1 MAECLYC
8 HTPFNGN
15 SSFCCSSCELLSNW
29 QIKGELPL
37 HDAQASEVVALKW
50 QKYAIPEL
58 ERVYD
63 LSLCPLYKKFKFYV
77 DGLQC
82 SSCVHLLEDF
92 PKYAHGINEGRVDY
106 AKHTLEIQ
114 ALSSV
119 NLAQLCQWIEN
130 LGYTP
135 TPLKESSDYE
145 KAKQLENRQDLKRIG
160 IAGAVAG
167 NLMLFSV
174 PLYAGLNGNLA
185 FIFKWLSFFIFLP
198 LLLYSAKPFF
208 KNAWKSLLVR
218 RINVDMMIVVA
229 LVAGFS
235 FSTYSL
241 ILNLDDI
248 YFDSTA
254 SFIFLILSTRYL
266 LKKYQDL
273 VLNKNILDDLFG
285 SEVYEV
291 RQADQTLNERFD
303 HLVTGMKINLKAS
316 QVVPCDSI
324 LRSEEQFFDLSFL
337 TGEAYPQAKHQGDR
351 LLAGSRLV
359 QGDAII
365 EVLDRAE
372 RSDLAKSLAQL
383 ESTKHSKSE
392 MQNLSDLFSHR
403 LTLAV
408 FSIAALFFILTYPSL
423 GVEAFKR
430 CLALITIACPC
441 AIAFGAP
448 LAHGLGMKKAVRK
461 GFFIRSGQ
469 VFEKL
474 SQVRKI
480 IFDKTGTL
488 TSAELK
494 LAKTFPAEISDEHK
508 ALILGLEKSSQHPVA
523 LSLRKLWKLSATDLK
538 QTQEVAGSGVWA
550 NFNGNVYRL
559 SKPDVVPQNEML
571 QVDFSI
577 DGKAVAY
584 LYFSETVAPEAARV
598 IRRFRQEQFDIMM
611 LTGDAR
617 GRAIEVAKSLGIRPS
632 HVFSEQSPS
641 SKKEAILRENPC
653 LYVGD
658 GLNDLQALQEASISF
673 AVRGPFESTMQV
685 SDVYAPQKN
694 LSALIEIFEISSR
707 VHATLKSNLLFA
719 IFYNV
724 TGGILA
730 LLGLVNP
737 LVAAIL
743 MPISSLIITMNTAWR
758 LK

>member
-1 MAECLYC
+1 MVECLYC

-15 SSFCCSSCELLSNW
+15 TAFCCSSCELLSNW
-29 QIKGELPL
+29 QTKGELPL
-37 HDAQASEVVALKW
+37 HGSKEVALKW
-50 QKYAIPEL
+50 HKYAIPEL
-58 ERVYD
+58 EKVYD
-63 LSLCPLYKKFKFYV
+63 LSTCPLYKKFKFYV

-92 PKYAHGINEGRVDY
+92 PKYAPGINEGRVDY
-106 AKHTLEIQ
+106 AQHTLEIQ
-114 ALSSV
+114 AKNSV

-135 TPLKESSDYE
+135 TPLKEASDYE

-160 IAGAVAG
+160 VAGAVAG
-167 NLMLFSV
+167 NLMLFAV
-174 PLYAGLNGNLA
+174 PLYAGLDGNLA

-198 LLLYSAKPFF
+198 LLLFSARPFF
-208 KNAWKSLLVR
+208 KNAWASLLVR

-229 LVAGFS
+229 LVAGFL

-241 ILNLDDI
+241 ILNLDDV

-266 LKKYQDL
+266 LKKYQDM
-273 VLNKNILDDLFG
+273 VLNKNILEDLFG
-285 SEVYEV
+285 AEVYEV
-291 RQADQTLNERFD
+291 ISADGVMNERFD
-303 HLVTGMKINLKAS
+303 QLEPATRLNLKAS

-324 LRSEEQFFDLSFL
+324 LRSEQQFFDLSFL
-337 TGEAYPQAKHQGDR
+337 TGEAYPQAKHRGDR
-351 LLAGSRLV
+351 ILAGSRLM
-359 QGDAII
+359 QGEALL
-365 EVLDRAE
+365 ECLEKAE
-372 RSDLAKSLAQL
+372 KSDLAKSLSQL
-383 ESTKHSKSE
+383 ESAKHSKSE

-408 FSIAALFFILTYPSL
+408 FSIAALFFVLTYPSL
-423 GVEAFKR
+423 GIEAFKR

-469 VFEKL
+469 VFERL
-474 SQVRKI
+474 SQVRKV

-488 TSAELK
+488 TSSDLN
-494 LAKTFPAEISDEHK
+494 LVKTFPAEISDEHK
-508 ALILGLEKSSQHPVA
+508 SIILGLEKSSQHPVA
-523 LSLRKLWKLSATDLK
+523 LSLRKLWKNCDAKNLHEVE
-538 QTQEVAGSGVWA
+538 EVAGAGVWA
-550 NFNGNVYRL
+550 SHEGHIYRL

-577 DGKAVAY
+577 DGKPVAY
-584 LYFSETVAPEAARV
+584 FYFSESVAPEAARV
-598 IRRFRQEQFDIMM
+598 IRRFRNSNFDIMM

-617 GRAIEVAKSLGIRPS
+617 GRAIEVAKALGIRPA
-632 HVFSEQSPS
+632 HVFSEQSPA
-641 SKKEAILRENPC
+641 SKKEIISRENPC

-658 GLNDLQALQEASISF
+658 GLNDLQALQEAHVSF
-673 AVRGPFESTMQV
+673 AVRGPFEATMQV

-694 LSALIEIFEISSR
+694 LSALLEIVGISTK
-707 VHATLKSNLLFA
+707 VHATLKTNLLFA
-719 IFYNV
+719 IVYNV
-724 TGGILA
+724 TGGILS
-730 LLGLVNP
+730 LLGFVNP
-737 LVAAIL
+737 LVAAVL
-743 MPISSLIITMNTAWR
+743 MPISSLIITLHTVWR

>member
-1 MAECLYC
+1 MSECLYC
-8 HTPFNGN
+8 HAPFEG
-15 SSFCCSSCELLSNW
+15 SLDFCCSSCELLSNW
-29 QIKGELPL
+29 QNKGELPL
-37 HDAQASEVVALKW
+37 QKSAHAVSDKW
-50 QKYAIPEL
+50 RKFSVPEL
-58 ERVYD
+58 ENVYNF
-63 LSLCPLYKKFKFYV
+63 SKCPLFKKFKFYV

-92 PKYAHGINEGRVDY
+92 PKFAHGINEGRVDY

-114 ALSSV
+114 AQISV
-119 NLAQLCQWIEN
+119 NLAEVCQWIEN
-130 LGYTP
+130 LGYNP

-145 KAKQLENRQDLKRIG
+145 KAKKLENREDLKRIG
-160 IAGAVAG
+160 VAGAVAG

-174 PLYAGLNGNLA
+174 PIYAGLDGNLA

-198 LLLYSAKPFF
+198 LVLYCAKPFF
-208 KNAWKSLLVR
+208 KNAWSSLLVR

-229 LVAGFS
+229 LVAGFV

-285 SEVYEV
+285 AEIYEV
-291 RQADQTLNERFD
+291 KVSESYSHERYDQLQQGTCIKLN
-303 HLVTGMKINLKAS
+303 AS

-324 LRSEEQFFDLSFL
+324 LQSEEQFFDLSFL

-351 LLAGSRLV
+351 ILAGSRLL
-359 QGDAII
+359 QGESLI
-365 EVLDRAE
+365 ECTGSVEQSELF
-372 RSDLAKSLAQL
+372 RSLSEL
-383 ESTKHSKSE
+383 ESTKQTKSE

-408 FSIAALFFILTYPSL
+408 FAIAGLFFILTYPSL
-423 GVEAFKR
+423 GIEAFKR

-448 LAHGLGMKKAVRK
+448 LANGLGMKKAIRK
-461 GFFIRSGQ
+461 GFFVRSGN
-469 VFEKL
+469 VFEKI
-474 SQVRKI
+474 SQVRKV

-488 TSAELK
+488 TSSDLK
-494 LAKTFPAEISDEHK
+494 LVKTFPSDISDEYK
-508 ALILGLEKSSQHPVA
+508 SIILGLEKSSQHPVA
-523 LSLRKLWKLSATDLK
+523 ISLRKLWQQSSPF
-538 QTQEVAGSGVWA
+538 QFSQIEEEAGVGVSGTYDGH
-550 NFNGNVYRL
+550 NYRL
-559 SKPDVVPQNEML
+559 CKPESFPQNEML
-571 QVDFSI
+571 QVDFLI
-577 DGKAVAY
+577 DGKPAVY
-584 LYFSETVAPEAARV
+584 LYFAETISQEAIRV
-598 IRRFRQEQFDIMM
+598 VRRFHKQNFDVKM

-617 GRAIEVAKSLGIRPS
+617 GRAIEVAKTLGIRPAY
-632 HVFSEQSPS
+632 VFSEQSPA
-641 SKKEAILRENPC
+641 SKKETIIRENPC

-658 GLNDLQALQEASISF
+658 GLNDLQALQEAQVSF
-673 AVRGPFESTMQV
+673 AVRGPFEATMQV

-694 LSALIEIFEISSR
+694 LSALLEIFEISTK
-707 VHATLKSNLLFA
+707 VHATLKMNLLFA

-730 LLGLVNP
+730 LLGFVNP
-737 LVAAIL
+737 LVAAVL
-743 MPISSLIITMNTAWR
+743 MPMSSLIMTTHTVWR